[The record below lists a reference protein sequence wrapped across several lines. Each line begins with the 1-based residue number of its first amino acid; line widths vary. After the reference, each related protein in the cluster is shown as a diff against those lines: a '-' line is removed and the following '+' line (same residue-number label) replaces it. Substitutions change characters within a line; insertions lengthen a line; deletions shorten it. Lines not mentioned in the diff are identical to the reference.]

1 MVRID
6 EHRREFRIGEITVA
20 LRCDRAEPLEDFN
33 SLYDASPGT
42 TDTGSTIQME
52 IRSAPRSPFH
62 RDRFA
67 VYGDGQAFGTL
78 RRREEVVPFVE
89 WGINWRIIETRTD
102 FLQVHSATMT
112 REGRGYIFAGTSGVG
127 KSTLAAGLLTRG
139 WRYLSDE
146 FALIDPDTIHLHP
159 FPKALC
165 IKSGSFGEMKR
176 LGVPFAS
183 DGCYVK
189 ALKGRVS
196 YVRPRDV
203 RPDAV
208 AERAPVDFVIFPKF
222 VGSGKPRLRAIPRA
236 QAAVLLAGH
245 ALNRH
250 QFGGRATSIL
260 CDIVKN
266 ADCFAL
272 ESTAIGDTCDL
283 LDTLS

>member
-1 MVRID
+1 MVRSQ
-6 EHRREFRIGEITVA
+6 EHHREFTIGEIRVA
-20 LRCDRAEPLEDFN
+20 LRSDRPEPLDDF
-33 SLYDASPGT
+33 SGLYDSSPGA
-42 TDTGSTIQME
+42 TDTGSTIEME
-52 IRSAPRSPFH
+52 IRSASRSPFR

-67 VYGDGQAFGTL
+67 VYGDGQSFGSL

-112 REGRGYIFAGTSGVG
+112 HDGRGFIFAGTSGVG

-139 WRYLSDE
+139 WQYLSDE
-146 FALIDPDTIHLHP
+146 FALIDPDTKRIHP

-165 IKSGSFGEMKR
+165 IKSGSFDEMKR

-183 DGCYVK
+183 QGCYVK

-196 YVRPRDV
+196 YVRPRDIH
-203 RPDAV
+203 PDAI
-208 AERAPVDFVIFPKF
+208 AKRAPVHFVVFPKF
-222 VGSGKPRLRAIPRA
+222 VGSGKPRLRSIPRS

-250 QFGGRATSIL
+250 QFGDRAMSIL
-260 CDIVKN
+260 CDVVKN

-272 ESTAIGDTCDL
+272 ESTAIEDTCDL
-283 LDTLS
+283 LSTLR